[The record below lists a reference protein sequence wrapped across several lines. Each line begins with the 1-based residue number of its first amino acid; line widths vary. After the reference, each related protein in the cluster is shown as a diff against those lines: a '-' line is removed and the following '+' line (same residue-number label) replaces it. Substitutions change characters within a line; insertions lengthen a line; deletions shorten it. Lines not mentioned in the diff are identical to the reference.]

1 MRSSNVPEKW
11 ETVITVHNDINSDEE
26 DQNVLNESGTNLI
39 EDDISLMDSIGD
51 LSQSID
57 TS

>member
-1 MRSSNVPEKW
+1 M
-11 ETVITVHNDINSDEE
+11 ITVHNDINSDEE
-26 DQNVLNESGTNLI
+26 DQNILNESGTNLI
-39 EDDISLMDSIGD
+39 EGDISLMDSIGD

>member
-1 MRSSNVPEKW
+1 MRSSNGQEKW

-26 DQNVLNESGTNLI
+26 DQNILNESGTNLI
-39 EDDISLMDSIGD
+39 EGDISLMDSIGD

>member
-1 MRSSNVPEKW
+1 M
-11 ETVITVHNDINSDEE
+11 ITVHNDINSDEE